1 MTAEELQAENDSLK
15 VELANARLRA
25 DLASLSTTPQTSMPS
40 LNAPAERTRIVESVV
55 NVGMTTP
62 KNMTSVMLHHEVYR
76 NEKIAPTRRQDMGA
90 DASQVFRGRQP

>member
-1 MTAEELQAENDSLK
+1 MTVEELHAENDQLK
-15 VELANARLRA
+15 AELANARLRA
-25 DLASLSTTPQTSMPS
+25 ELTSLSTEPAPTIMPS
-40 LNAPAERTRIVESVV
+40 IVESVV
-55 NVGMTTP
+55 NVGMSTP